1 MSIDTVKTIRKATS
15 FLNSIAEELNMLIPL
30 IASSRL
36 DFTQQDSCIYCTNFD
51 EENELC
57 RLANQRPPARV
68 IVQGCPK
75 FDLEI
80 PF

>member
-1 MSIDTVKTIRKATS
+1 MSIDAVKTIQKAIG
-15 FLNSIAEELNMLIPL
+15 FLNSICEELDMIVPL
-30 IASSRL
+30 ISSSRL

-68 IVQGCPK
+68 VVQGCPK